1 MVLILIVLNEKTFR
15 DHGSGLISKMIDDN
29 YFDAALLIGDSNIA
43 FQMHQEEFLK
53 LNFEN
58 KVGLLIAKIT
68 NEALEDNDIKF
79 IDVSNKHIFAAIAF
93 FHHWTSVLIS
103 SYITREGK
111 QLNKEW
117 GAKSFI
123 NFFTLNKNVTPKYI
137 AEQYTTTNK
146 QLVNFFKDTD
156 EAAKEITETYSTL
169 IAGYVQHKGLNFK
182 KNIDFRKIFKL
193 HMISCFDMLVPD

>member
-1 MVLILIVLNEKTFR
+1 
-15 DHGSGLISKMIDDN
+15 MIDDN

-43 FQMHQEEFLK
+43 IQMHQEEFLK

-93 FHHWTSVLIS
+93 FHHWISVLIS

-123 NFFTLNKNVTPKYI
+123 NFYEK
-137 AEQYTTTNK
+137 
-146 QLVNFFKDTD
+146 
-156 EAAKEITETYSTL
+156 
-169 IAGYVQHKGLNFK
+169 
-182 KNIDFRKIFKL
+182 
-193 HMISCFDMLVPD
+193 